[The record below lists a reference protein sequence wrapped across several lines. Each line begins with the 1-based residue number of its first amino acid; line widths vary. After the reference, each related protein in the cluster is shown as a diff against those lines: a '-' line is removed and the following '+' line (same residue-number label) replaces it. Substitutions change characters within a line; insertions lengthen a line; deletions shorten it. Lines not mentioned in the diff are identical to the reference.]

1 MRKDMETVRY
11 CSELGRNREGQGLRK
26 QAQCACVILA

>member
-11 CSELGRNREGQGLRK
+11 CSEFGRNREEQGLRN